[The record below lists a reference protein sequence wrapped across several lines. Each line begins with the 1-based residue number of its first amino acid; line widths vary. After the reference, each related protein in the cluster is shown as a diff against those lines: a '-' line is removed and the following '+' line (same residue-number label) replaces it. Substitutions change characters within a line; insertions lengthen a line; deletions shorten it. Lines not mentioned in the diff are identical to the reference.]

1 MANADTPF
9 GLRPI
14 RHRNGAP
21 YNGAANPY
29 YKAAGYATALF
40 VGDVVVKTGTANT
53 AAASAPG
60 LGAFSIATLP
70 EINKTT
76 AGDSNTDGERQT
88 GVVVG
93 FGPNPLDLTK
103 VHSPASTEAVVWV
116 VDDPNVV
123 FEVQCPSAIAA
134 TQIGLN
140 AVLID
145 THSGSTVT
153 GLSGT
158 EMDGGDSTAPA
169 ADASYQLLILRAVN
183 RTDNETNL
191 VHNKIEVVL
200 NNHTEALGMVTN
212 AYGTLGI

>member
-29 YKAAGYATALF
+29 YKPSGYGTAVF

-53 AAASAPG
+53 AEVSAPG
-60 LGAFSIATLP
+60 FGTFNIATLP
-70 EINKTT
+70 EINRVTP
-76 AGDSNTDGERQT
+76 GDSSSDGERQT

-93 FGPNPLDLTK
+93 FGPNPLDLSK

-123 FEVQCPSAIAA
+123 FEVQCPTAVAA

-140 AVLID
+140 ALLID
-145 THSGSTVT
+145 THSGSTIT

-158 EMDGGDSTAPA
+158 EMDGGDSTSPA
-169 ADASYQLLILRAVN
+169 ADASYQLLILRQIN
-183 RTDNETNL
+183 RIDNEPNA
-191 VHNKIEVVL
+191 VHNNLEVVL

>member
-1 MANADTPF
+1 MANTDTPK
-9 GLRPI
+9 GLVPI
-14 RHRNGAP
+14 KHRNGAP

-29 YKAAGYATALF
+29 YKPAGYATALF

-60 LGAFSIATLP
+60 LGDFNIATLP

-93 FGPNPLDLTK
+93 FGADPDNLTN
-103 VHSPASTEAVVWV
+103 VYSSASTEAIVWV
-116 VDDPNVV
+116 VDDPSVV

-158 EMDGGDSTAPA
+158 EMDGGDTTAPA
-169 ADASYQLLILRAVN
+169 ANASYQLLILRAVN
-183 RTDNETNL
+183 RTDNETNA
-191 VHNKIEVVL
+191 VHNMIEVVL
-200 NNHTEALGMVTN
+200 NNHTEGTGMNTN
-212 AYGTLGI
+212 AIGTLGI